1 MKLYAIGRSGLES
14 IQLSLGQLLRLI
26 NQAVSPVLSTSY
38 CRLVGREV
46 NLELVTSTWYTSL
59 TFCSPTF
66 SNMISVSLSLLEI
79 PLAPMGVLAPVS
91 VHAGP
96 SAQPPINVS
105 GNFPAHVSAELPSN
119 ISPNPSEDISEVSEL
134 YKKSFRIYLK

>member
-1 MKLYAIGRSGLES
+1 MES

-26 NQAVSPVLSTSY
+26 NQAVSPVLSN
-38 CRLVGREV
+38 LVGREV

-79 PLAPMGVLAPVS
+79 SILSSFCVG
-91 VHAGP
+91 
-96 SAQPPINVS
+96 NV
-105 GNFPAHVSAELPSN
+105 
-119 ISPNPSEDISEVSEL
+119 
-134 YKKSFRIYLK
+134 